1 MKPNTALPTDTDTR
15 PLRAPARSKTR
26 MAGKV
31 TLWVLMSIVLLVT
44 GIVVGVYSVWWQRDA
59 LRAAVTAV
67 NRQPGMHLE
76 VGDAR
81 LIFPLRVKV
90 RDMSLV
96 QNGDTMICL
105 EAADADVRV
114 RPLLDGRVDVSE
126 ALLSRA
132 MYRMGSRDS
141 ATCIVLRAERIDAAP
156 LSVSLSDT
164 MRIRLERGALSGGL
178 VDMYINPVNTAAPKP
193 PSKPSPLLI
202 EVGHLALSDFAY
214 CMNMLPAIDTLQTVI
229 SRGLISDVRIDIAGQ
244 TVDVGDFGG
253 SGLDVAYIAP
263 DQATVERIAAL
274 PAKVDTVS
282 APSTPWTVK
291 VDGIHF
297 DKSKVLY
304 TIHGLRPQPG
314 LDFGY
319 IEVDSMNLDITDF
332 YNRAS
337 EVRVPLCISGRERS
351 GITLHA
357 DGTLAIDSAA
367 LRLQHFDLKTSGG
380 TSMNFD
386 AMLGTGTEPDVSV
399 NIDPSDLAVSDLARM
414 FPDFDA
420 YLRPLRAGTRIAL
433 AAKITGS
440 MNAPDIGHLSL
451 HIPGALRLDGGGSL
465 HNVLTPKRMTG
476 SIDLVGKLGDIDPW
490 LRLVMGP
497 DAGVRIPPMDVKAGI
512 DFGNGAYSGYVQA
525 VTATGELALDGSFN
539 GRGNVYDIQLD
550 AHRFPIEAFM
560 PSLGI
565 SDVTVGINAKGRGLD
580 IMSSQTS
587 ADIDLDLAEIT
598 YNGDR
603 LTDIGGTLHIADG
616 QAVLSIDSHNPTADF
631 TIEGSGNIQ
640 GNRYNWIAAI
650 DGRRIDLMSLKASDT
665 PATVSI
671 NADISANFDA
681 ANPLLMDASVDLRDF
696 VYAHEAGK
704 MTVDRVRARLAASDT
719 TVNLNVSN
727 RDLFALVSAPTGLR
741 EVLAHSD
748 SLMTTLVAQFKR
760 RRINIPE
767 VQRALPRFE
776 LDVQAGDNN
785 MLTQVLADSH
795 MGFDNM
801 RLRAYNDTV
810 MALDGDVLGFFTGD
824 TRLDSVGLE
833 IHQHGDHLHYGAK
846 IRNLPGTLDAWA
858 AVDLT
863 GYFRPGRLGINVN
876 QRNIKG
882 QTGFLVGGEV
892 ELNADSTA
900 TLHITPLNPTIGY
913 QQWTANEGNFIRYY
927 YATKH
932 IDADLHMR
940 SATSSLA
947 LYSEHA
953 HEHDNAM
960 HGADE
965 DLVVKVSDIRL
976 QDWIALN
983 PFAPPVKGN
992 ISADL
997 RINRLNNALNGEGQL
1012 SLAGLTYGREK
1023 VGDIRADFDL
1033 VTQRSGL
1040 LRTNVD
1046 LWINGSKTMTLSGA
1060 LNDSTRTSPFNMDLT
1075 MIHFPLST
1083 CNAFLP
1089 GVAKLSGT
1097 LNGRMDVSGDSDHPQ
1112 LDGNL
1117 QFDQAAIKVNMLGTT
1132 FAISD
1137 TPIPINNSIVRLNNF
1152 SISGCNENPLT
1163 VNGTV
1168 DVRDMSRT
1176 AMDLTM
1182 KARNMQIVKSTRAV
1196 KGADVYGKAFV
1207 NIDAK
1212 ARGDMSILKTSG
1224 SLSVLAPSNFTYI
1237 MPDAVNTIQNQSVE
1251 DMVHFVNFND
1261 SAAMARADSVA
1272 PSKGTALF
1280 ADFALNINN
1289 GTTIGVDLS
1298 ADGKNRLQ
1306 LNTQGTLSFSMNPMN
1321 SGRMVGRL
1329 NILDG
1334 YIRYTP
1340 PLMSEK
1346 KFTFD
1351 EESYV
1356 AFTGDMLNPRLN
1368 IKGVDRLRANVTQEG
1383 QNSRLINFDV
1393 SLDVTGTLDRMDVA
1407 FDLATDD
1414 DLTVANELASMSAEQ
1429 RANEAMNLLL
1439 YNTYT
1444 GPGTKAN
1451 AALNANPLYSFLSSQ
1466 LNSWASKAIKGI
1478 DLSFGI
1484 DSYDRTTRSGT
1495 SQTTRYSYNI
1505 SKSLFDER
1513 FRIAVGGNYST
1524 DADADENLSRNIIS
1538 DISIEYYLNNAHT
1551 TYVRI
1556 FRHTGYESILEG
1568 EITQTGVGFVYRRKI
1583 RRLSDMFRFGRRKGK
1598 NGADKDIK
1606 GDADAADDTANITS
1620 DTDAVKDANS
1630 SSEDAPVDTDT
1641 QKPSAATAETKN
1653 PIPTVDNVPHQK

>member
-1 MKPNTALPTDTDTR
+1 MKPSTALQTDTDIQPT
-15 PLRAPARSKTR
+15 PMPARS
-26 MAGKV
+26 MARTVVKV
-31 TLWVLMSIVLLVT
+31 MLWTLMSMMLLVT

-59 LRAAVTAV
+59 LYAAVTAV
-67 NRQPGMHLE
+67 NRRPGTHLE

-96 QNGDTMICL
+96 QNGDTMIRL
-105 EAADADVRV
+105 GAADADVRL
-114 RPLLDGRVDVSE
+114 RPLLDGRVDVGE
-126 ALLSRA
+126 ALLSKA
-132 MYRMGSRDS
+132 LYRMGSRDS
-141 ATCIVLRAERIDAAP
+141 ATCIVLSAEHIDAAP
-156 LSVSLSDT
+156 LSVSLGDT
-164 MRIRLERGALSGGL
+164 LRIRLERGALAGAL
-178 VDMYINPVNTAAPKP
+178 VDMYINPVDTAAPKP
-193 PSKPSPLLI
+193 SSEPSPLLI
-202 EVGHLALSDFAY
+202 EVEHLALSNFAY
-214 CMNMLPAIDTLQTVI
+214 RMNMLPAIDTLQTVI
-229 SRGLISDVRIDIAGQ
+229 SRGMISDVRIDIAGQ
-244 TVDVGDFGG
+244 TVEVGDFGG
-253 SGLDVAYIAP
+253 SGLNVAYIAP
-263 DQATVERIAAL
+263 DQATVERLAAL
-274 PAKVDTVS
+274 PAKVDTIS
-282 APSTPWTVK
+282 APSAPWTVK

-297 DKSKVLY
+297 DRSKALY
-304 TIHGLRPQPG
+304 TTCGLRPQPG

-319 IEVDSMNLDITDF
+319 IAVDSMSLDIEGF

-351 GITLHA
+351 GIVLHT

-380 TSMNFD
+380 T
-386 AMLGTGTEPDVSV
+386 AMDFNVTLGTDSEQSISV
-399 NIDPSDLAVSDLARM
+399 DIAPSKVAVSDLACM
-414 FPDFDA
+414 FPDFDN
-420 YLRPLRAGTRIAL
+420 YLQPLRKDTRVAL
-433 AAKITGS
+433 AAEVTGS
-440 MNAPDIGHLSL
+440 MNNPDIGHLSL
-451 HIPGALRLDGGGSL
+451 HVPGALRLDGGGRL
-465 HNVLTPKRMTG
+465 HNVLTPERMTG
-476 SIDLVGKLGDIDPW
+476 SIDLSGKLGDIDPW

-512 DFGNGAYSGYVQA
+512 DFGNGAYNGNLQA
-525 VTATGELALDGSFN
+525 TTSAGQLALDGNFN
-539 GRGNVYDIQLD
+539 GRGKAYDIQLD
-550 AHRFPIEAFM
+550 AYQFPIDAFM

-580 IMSSQTS
+580 IMSPHTS
-587 ADIDLDLAEIT
+587 ADIDLDLADIT

-603 LTDIGGTLHIADG
+603 LTDIGGTLHVADG
-616 QAVLSIDSHNPTADF
+616 MAILRIDSHNSTADF
-631 TIEGSGNIQ
+631 SIEGSGNIQ
-640 GNRYNWIAAI
+640 GSRYNWIAAI
-650 DGRRIDLMSLKASDT
+650 DGRHIDLMSLKVGNI
-665 PATVSI
+665 PATMSI
-671 NADISANFDA
+671 NADISADIDA
-681 ANPLLMDASVDLRDF
+681 ANPLLLDASVDLRDF
-696 VYAHEAGK
+696 VYAHEGGT

-727 RDLFALVSAPTGLR
+727 RDLFALFSAPTGLR

-748 SLMTTLVAQFKR
+748 SLMTTLAAQFER
-760 RRINIPE
+760 RRIDIPE

-776 LDVQAGDNN
+776 LDVQAGNNN
-785 MLTQVLADSH
+785 MLTQVLADNH

-824 TRLDSVGLE
+824 TRLDSVDLE
-833 IHQHGDHLHYGAK
+833 IHQHGDRLHYGAK

-863 GYFRPGRLGINVN
+863 GFFRPGRLGINVN

-882 QTGFLVGGEV
+882 QTGFLVGGEI

-992 ISADL
+992 ISADI
-997 RINRLNNALNGEGQL
+997 RVNRLNNALNGEGQL

-1046 LWINGSKTMTLSGA
+1046 LWVNGTKTVTLAGA

-1117 QFDQAAIKVNMLGTT
+1117 QFDKAAINVNMLGTT

-1137 TPIPINNSIVRLNNF
+1137 TPIPIEKNIVRLNGF
-1152 SISGCNENPLT
+1152 AISGCNENPLT
-1163 VNGTV
+1163 INGKV
-1168 DVRDMSRT
+1168 DISDMSRMP
-1176 AMDLTM
+1176 MDLTM
-1182 KARNMQIVKSTRAV
+1182 KARNMQIVKSTRAA
-1196 KGADVYGKAFV
+1196 KGADVYGKAYV
-1207 NIDAK
+1207 DIDAK
-1212 ARGDMSILKTSG
+1212 ARGDMSMLKTSG

-1237 MPDAVNTIQNQSVE
+1237 MPDAVNAIQNQSVE

-1261 SAAMARADSVA
+1261 SAAMARDDSVA
-1272 PSKGTALF
+1272 PREGTALF
-1280 ADFALNINN
+1280 VDFALNINN

-1298 ADGKNRLQ
+1298 TDGKNRLQ
-1306 LNTQGTLSFSMNPMN
+1306 LNTQGSLSFSMNPMN

-1346 KFTFD
+1346 KFAFD

-1368 IKGVDRLRANVTQEG
+1368 IKGVDRIRANVTQEG

-1393 SLDVTGTLDRMDVA
+1393 SLDVTGTLDRMEVA

-1414 DLTVANELASMSAEQ
+1414 DITVANELASMSAGQ

-1439 YNTYT
+1439 YNVYT

-1466 LNSWASKAIKGI
+1466 LNSWASKAIKGV

-1484 DSYDRTTRSGT
+1484 DSYDRTTRTGT
-1495 SQTTRYSYNI
+1495 SQTTQYSYNI

-1513 FRIAVGGNYST
+1513 FRIAIGGNYST

-1583 RRLSDMFRFGRRKGK
+1583 RRLSDMFRFGRRK
-1598 NGADKDIK
+1598 DKDK
-1606 GDADAADDTANITS
+1606 ETDKDKDKEAKTQGDLMPA
-1620 DTDAVKDANS
+1620 
-1630 SSEDAPVDTDT
+1630 
-1641 QKPSAATAETKN
+1641 AATPETKDS
-1653 PIPTVDNVPHQK
+1653 IPADNVPLQK